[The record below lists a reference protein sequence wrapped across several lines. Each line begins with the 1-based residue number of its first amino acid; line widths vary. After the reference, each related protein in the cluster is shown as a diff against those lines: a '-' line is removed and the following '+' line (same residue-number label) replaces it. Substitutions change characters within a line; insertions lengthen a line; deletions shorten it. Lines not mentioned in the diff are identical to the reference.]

1 MTYLE
6 SIADNLAQKV
16 LADPA
21 NIDDSTVIDMMAAT
35 ISASSATLQETFL
48 TAVRIRR
55 AEMRAKAV
63 LEKHV
68 TKAHAKD

>member
-6 SIADNLAQKV
+6 AIADSLAQNV

-21 NIDDSTVIDMMAAT
+21 NLDSNIAIDLMASA

-48 TAVRIRR
+48 TAIRIRR
-55 AEMRAKAV
+55 AEIRAQAV
-63 LEKHV
+63 LDKYN
-68 TKAHAKD
+68 AKSKT

>member
-6 SIADNLAQKV
+6 AIADELALKV

-21 NIDDSTVIDMMAAT
+21 NLDDNSAIDLMASA

-48 TAVRIRR
+48 TAIRIRR
-55 AEMRAKAV
+55 AEIRAKVV
-63 LEKHV
+63 LDKFN
-68 TKAHAKD
+68 AKSKD

>member
-6 SIADNLAQKV
+6 AIADSLAQNV

-21 NIDDSTVIDMMAAT
+21 NLDDNIAIDLMASA

-48 TAVRIRR
+48 TAIRIRR
-55 AEMRAKAV
+55 AEIRAQAV
-63 LEKHV
+63 LDKYN
-68 TKAHAKD
+68 AKSKT